1 IERPRQR
8 AVNRK
13 NRDAAAI
20 SVRCLPGGN
29 RGHWRRDNHHR
40 DYAGKQGAR
49 ASARGDASLSASI
62 RLDVGESRTANAVSF
77 TATVGRGRFRGRRRD
92 GRGSRTCTR
101 ALRPVRQRTAPVL
114 REMIRLL
121 VPGLAEAADVGT
133 VRRLVRARRSERSAR
148 QSESVKGE
156 PPFRRRP
163 RRRPLSA
170 SPWLERWACR
180 PSSPPTCATLRLAS
194 QTPIASNGSRLTA
207 SSPYALSS
215 SPLSSPSWPS
225 SPYCPPSHDEMAISE
240 QCSRESTCTALRLLQ
255 HNEKNSESA

>member
-1 IERPRQR
+1 VQGTVGRIAPRL
-8 AVNRK
+8 N
-13 NRDAAAI
+13 AA
-20 SVRCLPGGN
+20 SVARNGFGGFP
-29 RGHWRRDNHHR
+29 
-40 DYAGKQGAR
+40 R
-49 ASARGDASLSASI
+49 ASARWSRISDLHTCL
-62 RLDVGESRTANAVSF
+62 RL
-77 TATVGRGRFRGRRRD
+77 
-92 GRGSRTCTR
+92 
-101 ALRPVRQRTAPVL
+101 VRQRTAPVL

-156 PPFRRRP
+156 PRFRRRP

-194 QTPIASNGSRLTA
+194 ATPIASNGSRLTA

-240 QCSRESTCTALRLLQ
+240 QCNRESSALRSDYYSTTKKTANPL
-255 HNEKNSESA
+255 NEWWTTMKHRAARSALRFACCCVRGAREGFDRRSQS